1 MHVSN
6 QLGQTKL
13 PFRIRVLLQIRNADY
28 KRYFN
33 SLNVLNLVLC
43 RFTYCLR
50 LIEDLCF
57 HNKEMLLICDAKSS
71 YLNPLIGVAHH
82 SNEQVDEDNDG
93 DQDVNGETDLEQL
106 QGPIPNVVVH
116 LEVLGSRQ
124 TKQGEE
130 QALKHMQRSYI
141 C

>member
-1 MHVSN
+1 
-6 QLGQTKL
+6 
-13 PFRIRVLLQIRNADY
+13 
-28 KRYFN
+28 
-33 SLNVLNLVLC
+33 
-43 RFTYCLR
+43 
-50 LIEDLCF
+50 
-57 HNKEMLLICDAKSS
+57 MLLICDAKSS